1 MLALVL
7 PAEVCSPSNIASF
20 ALSLTSRSD
29 EEIKKEL
36 MQRIALA
43 GSAQSV
49 NAAPNHSPSLACGVE
64 ERRSWRLRTDGR
76 DKERSVEAI

>member
-29 EEIKKEL
+29 EEMKKEL
-36 MQRIALA
+36 TQRTTLV
-43 GSAQSV
+43 GSALSV
-49 NAAPNHSPSLACGVE
+49 NAAPNHSPSLAGSVE

-76 DKERSVEAI
+76 DKERSIEAI